1 MYVRYTVLVYKGNK
15 VKNPNEASKM
25 HFGPK
30 LTKTMWFGPKLTKT
44 MWIDNRTGREYNAE

>member
-30 LTKTMWFGPKLTKT
+30 LTKTMW
-44 MWIDNRTGREYNAE
+44 IDNRTGRECNAE